1 MAAAGRRSMC
11 ISLIQE
17 SRRLGASDL
26 HMTVG
31 GAPMVRLDGYLQQLV
46 STPVT
51 AAQLAEFVALLP
63 DYTRQLL
70 ERRGEV
76 DCAWRWG
83 NERYRLNIYRQRD
96 QYAMAVR
103 LLNNVVPECE
113 ALGMPPALQAVTELS
128 QGLVL
133 IVGPTGSGKT
143 TTLAALVQR
152 INATRAVHIVTL
164 EDPIE
169 YEYPAG
175 QSLIHQREIGRD
187 TTSFARG
194 LRAALREDP
203 DVILVGELRDSETMA
218 IALTAAETGHLVL
231 ATLHTQDVTSSVNR
245 IVDGLQQNQQL
256 VRSQL
261 AESLAVVASQ
271 RLLARADGQG
281 RVAAYEVLVAT
292 DAVRHLIREGQVHQ
306 LQSYLQTGARNGMV
320 TMEES
325 VKSLRRTGII
335 K

>member
-1 MAAAGRRSMC
+1 MC
-11 ISLIQE
+11 ISFIQE

-46 STPVT
+46 PTPVT

-325 VKSLRRTGII
+325 VKSLRKTGII

>member
-1 MAAAGRRSMC
+1 MC

-26 HMTVG
+26 HVTVG

-46 STPVT
+46 PTPVT

-152 INATRAVHIVTL
+152 INATRSVHIVTL

>member
-1 MAAAGRRSMC
+1 MC

-46 STPVT
+46 PTPVT

-83 NERYRLNIYRQRD
+83 NERYRLNIYRQSE
-96 QYAMAVR
+96 QYAMAIR

-113 ALGMPPALQAVTELS
+113 ALGMPPALQTVTELS

>member
-1 MAAAGRRSMC
+1 MC

-46 STPVT
+46 PKPVT

-128 QGLVL
+128 EGLVL

-271 RLLARADGQG
+271 RLLARTDGQG

-292 DAVRHLIREGQVHQ
+292 DAVRHLIREGQTHQ

-320 TMEES
+320 TMS
-325 VKSLRRTGII
+325 DSIKNLRKEGII
-335 K
+335 E

>member
-1 MAAAGRRSMC
+1 MKVITGR
-11 ISLIQE
+11 
-17 SRRLGASDL
+17 
-26 HMTVG
+26 
-31 GAPMVRLDGYLQQLV
+31 
-46 STPVT
+46 
-51 AAQLAEFVALLP
+51 
-63 DYTRQLL
+63 
-70 ERRGEV
+70 
-76 DCAWRWG
+76 
-83 NERYRLNIYRQRD
+83 
-96 QYAMAVR
+96 
-103 LLNNVVPECE
+103 
-113 ALGMPPALQAVTELS
+113 
-128 QGLVL
+128 
-133 IVGPTGSGKT
+133 TGSGKT
-143 TTLAALVQR
+143 TTLAPLKQR
-152 INATRAVHIVTL
+152 MNSTRAVHVLTL

>member
-1 MAAAGRRSMC
+1 MC
-11 ISLIQE
+11 ISFIQE

-46 STPVT
+46 PTPVT

-83 NERYRLNIYRQRD
+83 SERYRLNIYRQRD

>member
-1 MAAAGRRSMC
+1 MC

-31 GAPMVRLDGYLQQLV
+31 GAPMVRLDGHLQQLV
-46 STPVT
+46 PTPVT

-83 NERYRLNIYRQRD
+83 SERYRLNIYRQRD

-113 ALGMPPALQAVTELS
+113 ALGTPPALQAVTELS